1 MRFELMFRF
10 LLAVDSSQLS
20 GTEKRH
26 LDGTMS
32 ALAARGI
39 AITQAQNLGDAMAA
53 IAADAAI
60 GCVLAEWG
68 AGPAFGDVETFIEQV
83 RQRGLEMPIFLL
95 ARRHRFKEIGVS
107 ALHHVAGYVFAGED
121 TPAFIASNLAD
132 HLLRYANSLKTPFFG
147 AMVDYAEQGNQLW
160 TCPGHNG
167 GVFYRKSPIGHV
179 FVEHLGE
186 AIFRND
192 LDNSVVELGDLLVH
206 EGPARQAEI
215 EAAKIFG
222 AERTYFVLNG
232 TSASNKI
239 ALSAI
244 VAPGD
249 LVLFDRNNHKAAVHG
264 ALLFGGGV
272 PIHLETTRNTH
283 GLIGPIAWHALDES
297 AIRAAIRNSPLVA
310 DKSIADAPRPFRAC
324 VLEQCSY
331 DGTIYSAEMILQRVG
346 PLCEYILF
354 DEAWAG
360 FMKFHLLFK
369 GRYAM
374 GLQVKPGDPGII
386 ATQSTHKQLAGFS
399 QASQIHIKDSHVAG
413 AARVEARR
421 FNELYMLHYSTSPFY
436 PLFAS
441 LDVGAQMMKGRAGE
455 ALWDET
461 IRLGIEIRKTLR
473 ALAADYAARADDAA
487 RAWFFDPFVPDR
499 FQGEPW
505 EAVATDILA
514 QRPEAWALEP
524 SATWH
529 HFPDLVTGYAMTDPN
544 KLTLLTP
551 GFDRKTGAYAEHGVP
566 APVLAEF
573 LRERRIVPEKNDFN
587 SILFLLTPGLE
598 ASKAGT
604 LLAALV
610 AFKEMHDT
618 NVPLSL
624 AMPEFAARH
633 RKTYAGMG
641 LCELCAGM
649 HDFYRRHQASRL
661 QRELFQAAFLP
672 KQAMLPRAAWECLM
686 HNKVDYLPLEQLSG
700 RIAATVALVYPP
712 GIGLVL
718 PGERYG
724 AADSPVLSYLRMAE
738 EGSNLF
744 PGFEAEIQ
752 GVYRESA
759 EDGSVRL
766 FSYAVRA

>member
-1 MRFELMFRF
+1 MRFETMFRF
-10 LLAVDSSQLS
+10 LLAVDSAQLS
-20 GTEKRH
+20 GTEKTH
-26 LDGTMS
+26 LEGIVN
-32 ALAARGI
+32 AVAARGI
-39 AITQAQNLGDAMAA
+39 AVTQAQNLGDATAA

-68 AGPAFGDVETFIEQV
+68 ADAAFGDVETFIEQV

-95 ARRHRFKEIGVS
+95 ARRHRFQEIGVG
-107 ALHHVAGYVFAGED
+107 ALHHAAGYVFAGED
-121 TPAFIASNLAD
+121 TPAFIANNLAD

-167 GVFYRKSPIGHV
+167 GVFYRKSPIGQV

-264 ALLFGGGV
+264 ALLLGGGV
-272 PIHLETTRNTH
+272 PIHLETTRNAH
-283 GLIGPIAWHALDES
+283 GLIGPVAWHALEDG
-297 AIRAAIRNSPLVA
+297 AIRAAIRSSPLVTN
-310 DKSIADAPRPFRAC
+310 KSIADAPRPFRAC

-354 DEAWAG
+354 EEAWAG
-360 FMKFHLLFK
+360 FMKFHPLFK

-399 QASQIHIKDSHVAG
+399 QASQIHVKDSHVQG
-413 AARVEARR
+413 ASRVEARR

-455 ALWDET
+455 ALW
-461 IRLGIEIRKTLR
+461 
-473 ALAADYAARADDAA
+473 
-487 RAWFFDPFVPDR
+487 
-499 FQGEPW
+499 
-505 EAVATDILA
+505 
-514 QRPEAWALEP
+514 QRIMP
-524 SATWH
+524 SARVM
-529 HFPDLVTGYAMTDPN
+529 PR
-544 KLTLLTP
+544 KP
-551 GFDRKTGAYAEHGVP
+551 GFLTRSCPSISRANRGKPLPLTFLPSVPRHGRSSLP
-566 APVLAEF
+566 P
-573 LRERRIVPEKNDFN
+573 
-587 SILFLLTPGLE
+587 PGTV
-598 ASKAGT
+598 S
-604 LLAALV
+604 
-610 AFKEMHDT
+610 
-618 NVPLSL
+618 PISWP
-624 AMPEFAARH
+624 AMP
-633 RKTYAGMG
+633 
-641 LCELCAGM
+641 
-649 HDFYRRHQASRL
+649 
-661 QRELFQAAFLP
+661 
-672 KQAMLPRAAWECLM
+672 
-686 HNKVDYLPLEQLSG
+686 
-700 RIAATVALVYPP
+700 
-712 GIGLVL
+712 
-718 PGERYG
+718 
-724 AADSPVLSYLRMAE
+724 
-738 EGSNLF
+738 
-744 PGFEAEIQ
+744 
-752 GVYRESA
+752 
-759 EDGSVRL
+759 
-766 FSYAVRA
+766 